1 MKKKLKAFVQKNYG
15 YLCLGF
21 FFCCLLVLF
30 QFLYLGFVDDRVY
43 STAAQTNLSDFLY
56 FMRYHY
62 GYVNGRT
69 WVHVLLMVFLR
80 FGVYPWRVFMP
91 ACFTAILYLI
101 ARLVSPSAE
110 ALQKTIVWTCAAAL
124 CVSVSVY
131 EETLFW
137 ETGSFNYILPALF
150 LGLLFLSLRDS
161 KHLWCTPILGL
172 LCGSSTEQ
180 FGMIT
185 FGCLLLW
192 LGYREFRQKEHTHRI
207 WFILSLLTT
216 LAGLLTLVLS
226 PSVRARTYAETG
238 SIADKISYLFF
249 GFWFHSKEMCAF
261 LAAIAIAA
269 CVYLFSALSSKRW
282 SKGATLLIAAAT
294 AGSAVMSFLPFGT
307 LSTLCTYAFAAAFL
321 AVCFWAGIN
330 AFRAG
335 YGLPLLA
342 LLLGGGAQVMM
353 LVTQR
358 LSFRTTMPSVFC
370 FMVFALA
377 LLSQT
382 KISAS
387 VMRIAAVGCV
397 ALIAAVNVFGYA
409 SFAAAQ
415 RADFLAGDL
424 TEKHIVSSDSRRNAE
439 SIIEECEQVR
449 LDQVKIHQQAAK

>member
-1 MKKKLKAFVQKNYG
+1 MNNKVKTFVRKNYG
-15 YLCLGF
+15 YLCLGL
-21 FFCCLLVLF
+21 FFCCLLTLF

-80 FGVYPWRVFMP
+80 FGVYPWRFFMP

-101 ARLVSPSAE
+101 ARLVSPSAQ

-131 EETLFW
+131 EEALFW

-150 LGLLFLSLRDS
+150 LGLLLLSLRDG
-161 KHLWCTPILGL
+161 KHLWCTPLLGL

-185 FGCLLLW
+185 FGCLVLW
-192 LGYREFRQKEHTHRI
+192 LGYREFRQKDHTHRI
-207 WFILSLLTT
+207 WFIISLLTT

-238 SIADKISYLFF
+238 SIPDKISYLFF

-261 LAAIAIAA
+261 LVLIAIAA
-269 CVYLFSALSSKRW
+269 CLYLFSAALKRW
-282 SKGATLLIAAAT
+282 SKGTALLLAAAA
-294 AGSAVMSFLPFGT
+294 AGSAVVSFLPIGA
-307 LSTLCTYAFAAAFL
+307 LSTLGTYAFAAAFL
-321 AVCFWAGIN
+321 AACFWAGIA

-335 YGLPLLA
+335 HSLPLPA

-370 FMVFALA
+370 FMIFALA

-382 KISAS
+382 KLSAS
-387 VMRIAAVGCV
+387 VVRIAAVGCV
-397 ALIAAVNVFGYA
+397 VLIAAVNVFGYA

-449 LDQVKIHQQAAK
+449 LEQVEIHQKAAQ